1 MIATWML
8 SAVLFTLLLGVA
20 ALCAEWAL
28 RAAALQARWTW
39 LAALGASIMW
49 PVLAPWLRR
58 ALPASGS
65 VHTFAAS
72 MPTIYVV
79 PDRLPAA
86 VTWMQQL
93 DVVIL
98 TLWAVA
104 TMIMVVRIT
113 RALVLLARVRQ
124 NASPRVVDGV
134 SVLMSASVGP
144 AVIGVLSPS
153 VLFPESLLELDAS
166 HRRLVLE
173 HEQQHCQARDPW
185 FVLAS
190 AIAVALVPWNV
201 PLWWMVRRAR
211 LALEIDCD
219 ARVLAS
225 ATDVNGYGKL
235 LLLISQR
242 QTTMTLSPMLAA
254 SPSHL
259 ERRIIAMREAQ
270 LPRRSLRVAVGL
282 AGAVM
287 VAGAACASRIGD
299 RVAGPTVSGI
309 APSKGTLPVNKD
321 QPYFEFQVEQ
331 QVQQIPGTGN
341 LRYPD
346 SLRKANVE
354 GEVLAQF
361 VVDENGI
368 YEKGSFKELKSTNAL
383 FTSAVKNALPNMRF
397 APARVGGQAVK
408 QLVQQPFTFSLSKG
422 DNPSLAQPAPG
433 KSGTLVDLKSE
444 KPAKQIPGT
453 GNIRY
458 PDSLR
463 AANVM
468 GEVVAQFVVNADG
481 RIEPGTFK
489 VLKSSHPLF
498 TEAVRN
504 ALPDMRFESAVVN
517 GRAVRQLM
525 QLPYTFSL
533 SSPSVQEEKNSKESP
548 VTRQELDVAAR

>member
-1 MIATWML
+1 
-8 SAVLFTLLLGVA
+8 
-20 ALCAEWAL
+20 
-28 RAAALQARWTW
+28 
-39 LAALGASIMW
+39 
-49 PVLAPWLRR
+49 
-58 ALPASGS
+58 
-65 VHTFAAS
+65 
-72 MPTIYVV
+72 
-79 PDRLPAA
+79 
-86 VTWMQQL
+86 
-93 DVVIL
+93 
-98 TLWAVA
+98 
-104 TMIMVVRIT
+104 
-113 RALVLLARVRQ
+113 
-124 NASPRVVDGV
+124 
-134 SVLMSASVGP
+134 
-144 AVIGVLSPS
+144 
-153 VLFPESLLELDAS
+153 
-166 HRRLVLE
+166 
-173 HEQQHCQARDPW
+173 
-185 FVLAS
+185 
-190 AIAVALVPWNV
+190 
-201 PLWWMVRRAR
+201 
-211 LALEIDCD
+211 
-219 ARVLAS
+219 
-225 ATDVNGYGKL
+225 
-235 LLLISQR
+235 
-242 QTTMTLSPMLAA
+242 
-254 SPSHL
+254 
-259 ERRIIAMREAQ
+259 MREAQ

-331 QVQQIPGTGN
+331 QVRQIPGTGN

-422 DNPSLAQPAPG
+422 DNPSMAQPAPG